1 MTSFMKGFCEGSAVF
16 LALWGVFGFVMMN
29 WDVTS
34 WDVADRM
41 MLVYLGG
48 IAWVMKIQWDRI

>member
-48 IAWVMKIQWDRI
+48 IAWVMKIHWDRI

>member
-34 WDVADRM
+34 WDVADR
-41 MLVYLGG
+41 LALIFLGG

>member
-1 MTSFMKGFCEGSAVF
+1 MNGFLKGFCEGSVVY
-16 LALWGVFGFVMMN
+16 LALWAVFGFVMMN

-34 WDVADRM
+34 WDMADRM

-48 IAWVMKIQWDRI
+48 IGWGFKYMVDRV